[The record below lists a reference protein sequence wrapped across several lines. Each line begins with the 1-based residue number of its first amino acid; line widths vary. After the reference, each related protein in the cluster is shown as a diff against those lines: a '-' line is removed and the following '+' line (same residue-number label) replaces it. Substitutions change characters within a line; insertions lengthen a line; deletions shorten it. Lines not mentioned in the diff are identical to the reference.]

1 MSNKFNNNNDY
12 FATLKILLVGNS
24 NVGKSSLL
32 LRFTDDTFLPHEEV
46 SATIG
51 VDFKVHEMVVDE
63 KKYKLTI
70 WERFRTLT
78 SSYYRGAQGIIFV
91 YDVSI
96 RETFDQLDNWF
107 NELNT
112 YCSNKNIAK
121 IIIGNKIDKGT
132 ERAISRKEGEAYAR
146 KLQTLYTECSAKTKY
161 GVEEAFA
168 ELVRKW
174 NVKIFKRYECF

>member
-70 WERFRTLT
+70 WV
-78 SSYYRGAQGIIFV
+78 FV
-91 YDVSI
+91 
-96 RETFDQLDNWF
+96 L
-107 NELNT
+107 L
-112 YCSNKNIAK
+112 
-121 IIIGNKIDKGT
+121 
-132 ERAISRKEGEAYAR
+132 
-146 KLQTLYTECSAKTKY
+146 KY
-161 GVEEAFA
+161 F
-168 ELVRKW
+168 
-174 NVKIFKRYECF
+174 

>member
-51 VDFKVHEMVVDE
+51 Q
-63 KKYKLTI
+63 
-70 WERFRTLT
+70 ERFRTLT

-161 GVEEAFA
+161 GDLSKLEYCIKILLSSAFLA
-168 ELVRKW
+168 LST
-174 NVKIFKRYECF
+174 

>member
-1 MSNKFNNNNDY
+1 M
-12 FATLKILLVGNS
+12 LR
-24 NVGKSSLL
+24 KSSLL
-32 LRFTDDTFLPHEEV
+32 LRFTDDTFLPHDEV

-51 VDFKVHEMVVDE
+51 VDFKVHEMVVDR

-70 WERFRTLT
+70 WVLVLLKYYEDTAGQERFRTLT
-78 SSYYRGAQGIIFV
+78 SSYYRGAQGVIFV

-121 IIIGNKIDKGT
+121 IIIGNKIDKAKIGT

-168 ELVRKW
+168 ELDKQKS
-174 NVKIFKRYECF
+174 NNDGFCSC

>member
-1 MSNKFNNNNDY
+1 MSIKIKNKNDY
-12 FATLKILLVGNS
+12 LATFKILLIGNS

-32 LRFTDDTFLPHEEV
+32 LRFTDDTFLPHDEV

-51 VDFKVHEMVVDE
+51 VDFKVHEIVVDE

-70 WERFRTLT
+70 WDTAGQERFRTLT
-78 SSYYRGAQGIIFV
+78 SSYYRGAQGVILV

-96 RETFDQLDNWF
+96 RETFDQLDNWL

-121 IIIGNKIDKGT
+121 MII
-132 ERAISRKEGEAYAR
+132 EGEEYAK
-146 KLQTLYTECSAKTKY
+146 KLQTSYIECSAKTKY
-161 GVEEAFA
+161 GVKEAFA
-168 ELVRKW
+168 ELVKEQ
-174 NVKIFKRYECF
+174 K

>member
-1 MSNKFNNNNDY
+1 
-12 FATLKILLVGNS
+12 
-24 NVGKSSLL
+24 
-32 LRFTDDTFLPHEEV
+32 
-46 SATIG
+46 
-51 VDFKVHEMVVDE
+51 
-63 KKYKLTI
+63 
-70 WERFRTLT
+70 
-78 SSYYRGAQGIIFV
+78 

-121 IIIGNKIDKGT
+121 III
-132 ERAISRKEGEAYAR
+132 AISRKEGEAYAR

-168 ELVRKW
+168 EL
-174 NVKIFKRYECF
+174 